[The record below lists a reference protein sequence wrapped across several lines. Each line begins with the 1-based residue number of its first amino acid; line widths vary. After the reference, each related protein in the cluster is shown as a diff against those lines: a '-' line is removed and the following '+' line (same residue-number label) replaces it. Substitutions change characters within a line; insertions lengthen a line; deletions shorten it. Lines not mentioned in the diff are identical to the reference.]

1 MLQSIKVIFRI
12 FTKKRMLERIKR
24 PLTFRRLLFLG
35 MGLFIGISSIKQGEI
50 IGILAGTYFFS
61 MGLFTLGCAD
71 NCGIPAQRFSANKE
85 GNTEEIEYEEV
96 K

>member
-12 FTKKRMLERIKR
+12 FTKKKMLERIKR

-50 IGILAGTYFFS
+50 IGILTGTYFFS

>member
-12 FTKKRMLERIKR
+12 FTKKKMLERIKR

-35 MGLFIGISSIKQGEI
+35 MGLFIGISSIKQVEI

>member
-1 MLQSIKVIFRI
+1 MLQSVKMLFRI

-24 PLTFRRLLFLG
+24 PLSFRRMLFLG
-35 MGLFIGISSIKQGEI
+35 MGLLIGISSIKQGEI

-61 MGLFTLGCAD
+61 MGLFNLGCAD
-71 NCGIPAQRFSANKE
+71 NCGIPVQRFSANKE
-85 GNTEEIEYEEV
+85 GNTEEIEYKEV